1 MPRGTSLYDEARV
14 VQGRLWTPGQIR
26 AALWLDGDD
35 LSTISTGTGVSEL
48 RDKSGNG
55 RHFTQ
60 GTGGTQ
66 PTLTQGGLNGRN
78 VLSFNGSQWLTS
90 PAAVSTWNFLH
101 NTNGSSV
108 FAVWKA
114 GNISDPNAAYS
125 LLGTSAIA
133 SANIGYALITDD
145 RVASSRNEKVI
156 AQIVRGASGTEAVG
170 NLSAD
175 LAHPPNT
182 PVILSHIADPNN
194 GTAANRSF
202 LRINRTLIQANA
214 STLAPS
220 ASNASF
226 ALQIGA
232 AGNNAAPLT
241 GYIAEI
247 VVLASLASTKVR
259 QQIEGYLAWKWG
271 LRTGLTAGHPF
282 ANCPPLN
289 GA

>member
-1 MPRGTSLYDEARV
+1 MPRGTNLPDEA
-14 VQGRLWTPGQIR
+14 QIQEALWTPALLR
-26 AALWLDGDD
+26 PALWLDAAD

-55 RHFTQ
+55 RHVTQ

-66 PTLTQGGLNGRN
+66 PTPTQGGLNGRN
-78 VLSFNGSQWLTS
+78 VLSFNGSQYLTS
-90 PAAVSTWNFLH
+90 PAAASTWNFLH
-101 NTNGSSV
+101 TTNGSSI

-114 GNISDPNAAYS
+114 GNSSDPNAIYG
-125 LLGTSAIA
+125 LLGTSAVA
-133 SANIGYALITDD
+133 TANHGLGLFFDD
-145 RVASSRNEKVI
+145 RSSASRNEKVV
-156 AQIVRGASGTEAVG
+156 AQITRGTGGVTTAA

-182 PVILSHIADPNN
+182 PVILSHIGDPGNA
-194 GTAANRSF
+194 TAANRSII
-202 LRINRTLIQANA
+202 RVNNGAAIQLNTDTNA
-214 STLAPS
+214 ASS
-220 ASNASF
+220 SNASF

-232 AGNNAAPLT
+232 CGNNVFPLT

-247 VVLASLASTKVR
+247 VVLASVASAQVR

>member
-26 AALWLDGDD
+26 TALWLDAAD

-55 RHFTQ
+55 RHVTQ

-66 PTLTQGGLNGRN
+66 PTLTPGGLNGRN

-108 FAVWKA
+108 FAVWKS
-114 GNISDPNAAYS
+114 GNISDPNAAYG
-125 LLGTSAIA
+125 LLGTSAVA
-133 SANIGYALITDD
+133 TANIGYALITDD

-156 AQIVRGASGTEAVG
+156 AQIVRGASGVATLG

-175 LAHPPNT
+175 QAHPPNVPT
-182 PVILSHIADPNN
+182 ILSHIADPNN

-202 LRINRTLIQANA
+202 LRANKTLTQANVD
-214 STLAPS
+214 TNAPS

-232 AGNNAAPLT
+232 CGNNASPLT

-247 VVLASLASTKVR
+247 VVLASLASTQVR

-271 LRTGLTAGHPF
+271 LRDSLTAGHPF

>member
-1 MPRGTSLYDEARV
+1 MPRGTNLPDEA
-14 VQGRLWTPGQIR
+14 QIQEALWTPALLR
-26 AALWLDGDD
+26 PALWLDAAD

-55 RHFTQ
+55 RHVTQ

-66 PTLTQGGLNGRN
+66 PTLTPSGLNGRN
-78 VLSFNGSQWLTS
+78 VLSFNGSQYLTS

-108 FAVWKA
+108 FAVWKS

-125 LLGTSAIA
+125 LLGTSAVA
-133 SANIGYALITDD
+133 TVNIGYALITDD

-156 AQIVRGASGTEAVG
+156 AQIVRGASGTETMG
-170 NLSAD
+170 NVSAD

-202 LRINRTLIQANA
+202 LRANKTLTQANL

-232 AGNNAAPLT
+232 CGNNVLPLT

-247 VVLASLASTKVR
+247 VVLASVASTKVR

-271 LRTGLTAGHPF
+271 LRDSLTAGHPF
-282 ANCPPLN
+282 GNRPPLI
-289 GA
+289 GD

>member
-1 MPRGTSLYDEARV
+1 MPRGVSPLDEALLQV
-14 VQGRLWTPGQIR
+14 GLWTPRLIR
-26 AALWLDGDD
+26 TGLWLDAAD
-35 LSTISTGTGVSEL
+35 LSTISTATGISEL

-66 PTLTQGGLNGRN
+66 PTLTPGGLNGRN

-90 PAAVSTWNFLH
+90 PAAASTWNFLH

-108 FAVWKA
+108 FAVWKS
-114 GNISDPNAAYS
+114 GNISDPNAAYG
-125 LLGTSAIA
+125 LLGTSAVA
-133 SANIGYALITDD
+133 TANIGYALITDD

-156 AQIVRGASGTEAVG
+156 AQITRGVSGVPTLG

-175 LAHPPNT
+175 LAHPPNVPT
-182 PVILSHIADPNN
+182 ILSHIADPNN

-202 LRINRTLIQANA
+202 LRANKTLTQVNVDTA
-214 STLAPS
+214 APS

-232 AGNNAAPLT
+232 CGNNVLPHT

-247 VVLASLASTKVR
+247 VVLASIASTKVR

-271 LRTGLTAGHPF
+271 LRRALIAGHPF
-282 ANCPPLN
+282 ANRPPLI
-289 GA
+289 GG